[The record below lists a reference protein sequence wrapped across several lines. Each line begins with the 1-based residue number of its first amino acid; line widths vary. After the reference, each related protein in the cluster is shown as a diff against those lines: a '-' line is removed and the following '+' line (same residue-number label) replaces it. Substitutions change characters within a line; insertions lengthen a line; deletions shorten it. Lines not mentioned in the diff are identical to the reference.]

1 MDRQEL
7 IRRLQ
12 GFEWNDIEFKRV
24 RGGVP
29 EDAYRT
35 TSVFA
40 YACSREQVTVTD
52 VRALGGFTVAD
63 AQRVLKQLVVQN
75 LVQPLDAGKVYVLAP
90 HLRPRYAKLSSDS
103 AFKQESRQ
111 SQGRV
116 EEESISI
123 QILSALTGNT
133 LSKAEI
139 ARSIGK
145 EKVDGQLNK
154 EVKALLEKGF
164 IKYTLPEK
172 PNSRMQK
179 YRLTER
185 GLKESDGKG
194 KTDGQR

>member
-7 IRRLQ
+7 IQRLQ

-103 AFKQESRQ
+103 AFRQESRQ

-145 EKVDGQLNK
+145 QKVDGQLNK
-154 EVKALLEKGF
+154 EVRTLLDKGF
-164 IKYTLPEK
+164 IEYTIPDK

-179 YRLTER
+179 YHVTE
-185 GLKESDGKG
+185 KG
-194 KTDGQR
+194 RVKVIHEGNTHGQG